1 MKTTF
6 ALWLEARG
14 EAHYAYADRRGLG
27 RRRVALYA
35 GVGPGHDKV
44 RGRDKIKRFDYASL
58 SIISQDTGIPLEMLI
73 KDAIAALE
81 DPTPPRRYTR
91 KATANTTEAKDVGT

>member
-14 EAHYAYADRRGLG
+14 QAHYAYADRKGLG
-27 RRRVALYA
+27 RRLVALYA
-35 GVGPGHDKV
+35 GI
-44 RGRDKIKRFDYASL
+44 GRDRRDQGRRIKVERFAYGPL
-58 SIISQDTGIPLEMLI
+58 SIISQDTGIPVEMLI

-91 KATANTTEAKDVGT
+91 KEKTDGKRTEAAE